1 MTERGINTAA
11 ASTVK
16 ALSSA
21 GLRLATAESCT
32 GGLIAKLITD
42 IPGSSDVFSGGI
54 VSYANEVKMSVLGV
68 RAETL
73 ASHGAVSEK
82 TALEMADGARHVC
95 GADIA
100 ISTTGIAGPGGGTP
114 EKPVG
119 TVWIAIS
126 HGGSC
131 EAHRLRHPED
141 AGRDEIRNE
150 TAKKVLEL
158 ITKTIETQYKIK

>member
-1 MTERGINTAA
+1 MTGHEINTAA
-11 ASTVK
+11 ARTVK

-42 IPGSSDVFSGGI
+42 VPGSSDVFLGGI
-54 VSYANEVKMSVLGV
+54 VSYANEVKMSPLGV

-73 ASHGAVSEK
+73 KAHGAVSEE
-82 TALEMADGARHVC
+82 TALEMADGARRVC

-100 ISTTGIAGPGGGTP
+100 VSTTGIAGPGGGTP

-119 TVWIAIS
+119 TVYIAIS
-126 HGGSC
+126 YGDRC
-131 EAHRLRHPED
+131 EARLLRHPED
-141 AGRDEIRNE
+141 AGRDAIREKTAE
-150 TAKKVLEL
+150 TVLEL